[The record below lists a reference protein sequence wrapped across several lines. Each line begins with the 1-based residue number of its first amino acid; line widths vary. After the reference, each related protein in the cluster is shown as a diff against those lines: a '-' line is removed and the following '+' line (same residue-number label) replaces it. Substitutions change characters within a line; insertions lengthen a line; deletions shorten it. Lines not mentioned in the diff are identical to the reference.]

1 MDEMYKIKLRTLEA
15 QLPCVAVDV
24 CTDKTQNTTRLQLI
38 NKFWS
43 FGEAFHKIDSVDNK
57 GTRRAVGEQCFIF
70 EV

>member
-43 FGEAFHKIDSVDNK
+43 FGEAFHKIFVNDK
-57 GTRRAVGEQCFIF
+57 GTRRAVREQCFIF